1 MSKESYFDYNVQ
13 AEDTASDAF
22 EFQLCDH
29 LLKDLDKLNIM
40 VIDDSPSD
48 VQLFRDLL
56 EIETD
61 LNFSL
66 DIWHKGVEA
75 LKHLSDLKNGSDKL
89 KKPDL
94 IMLDFSMP
102 SINGVLVLESIRTN
116 IGIEDIPII
125 IYSSSASMELVK
137 SLRSIK
143 ASAFFRKPL
152 NTPEFMRFLGK

>member
-1 MSKESYFDYNVQ
+1 MSKEFCFDYNVQ
-13 AEDTASDAF
+13 TETQASDAF

-48 VQLFRDLL
+48 VQLFKDLL
-56 EIETD
+56 EIETE

-66 DIWHKGVEA
+66 DVWHKGPEA
-75 LKHLSDLKNGSDKL
+75 LKHLSDLKNGGDKL
-89 KKPDL
+89 KSPDL

-102 SINGVLVLESIRTN
+102 SVNGVLVLESIRNN

-152 NTPEFMRFLGK
+152 NVPEFMRFLGK